1 VERDRDGVPDP
12 IQFCFLCGA
21 DRLGRDLFSRTVYGA
36 RVSLAVAAVGSTMS
50 LLLGTLY
57 GVVSGYYGG
66 RVDLIMMRVVDFLY
80 GIPGLPLII
89 IMQVF
94 FRGMREHADQ
104 VGQLGQTMVS
114 IDASM
119 GGLFFLFIAL
129 GLLSWIDM
137 ARLARGQVLSYKNK
151 EFVEAALSIGASN
164 RRIIFTHVLPNIIG
178 PLIVVQ
184 AMDIPGYIFYEATL
198 SFLGL
203 GVNPPV
209 PSWGALITEAINQGA
224 IKSQTNLL
232 LPPAIALSLTTLAF
246 NFLGDGL
253 RDALDPR
260 HEGIR
265 PGSVPIDTNTGASV
279 APVLF
284 ARGAGRSKD
293 WKSPISGQEVLR
305 TGPVQTVLGPGTTGA
320 VAPLFLTASR
330 LPVSASCLAV
340 QASDRHQG
348 PF

>member
-1 VERDRDGVPDP
+1 MAVNENARPISLEQEAYKSRTLWQDALYRLARNRGAVAGIIFIIGLIVVALLADSMAHWGWIDPYAYQHRGSGLAQPLACSTDVDRDRDGAPDAV
-12 IQFCFLCGA
+12 QFCFLFGA
-21 DRLGRDLFSRTVYGA
+21 DVLGRDLFSRTVYGA

-57 GVVSGYYGG
+57 GVVSGFYGG
-66 RVDLIMMRVVDFLY
+66 RVDLIMMRLVDFLY

-94 FRGMREHADQ
+94 FRGLREHADR
-104 VGQLGQTMVS
+104 VGQLGQTMVN

-129 GLLSWIDM
+129 GMLSWIDM

-164 RRIIFTHVLPNIIG
+164 RRVIFSHVLPNIVG

-209 PSWGALITEAINQGA
+209 PSWGALITDAINQGA

-260 HEGIR
+260 MKE
-265 PGSVPIDTNTGASV
+265 
-279 APVLF
+279 
-284 ARGAGRSKD
+284 
-293 WKSPISGQEVLR
+293 
-305 TGPVQTVLGPGTTGA
+305 
-320 VAPLFLTASR
+320 
-330 LPVSASCLAV
+330 
-340 QASDRHQG
+340 
-348 PF
+348 